1 MKRRFLEVGITS
13 LISAIL
19 ADNIR
24 KCPQYVC
31 VYSHVGG
38 NNSMY
43 KDMYAQY
50 LKLPFLVQICR
61 QLKDAPSAI
70 LGSAPASSNISAT
83 LTLCL
88 LQASCRGVA
97 PSSPYI
103 QYIRTY
109 TVYTILLLYDVHVYE
124 VFENIQ
130 KRKNDIGMAH
140 S

>member
-1 MKRRFLEVGITS
+1 
-13 LISAIL
+13 
-19 ADNIR
+19 
-24 KCPQYVC
+24 
-31 VYSHVGG
+31 
-38 NNSMY
+38 MY

-103 QYIRTY
+103 QYIHVHIQY
-109 TVYTILLLYDVHVYE
+109 IQYCIYDVHVYE